1 VCNLRIYTY
10 ISLTDTW
17 RVAGVL
23 ISAKHLA
30 YANIRVHH
38 THINAYFSYR
48 YLQRSR
54 GLAVSNGY
62 QVYACPYTYISSYII
77 RIAHVYFSHRY
88 LQRGR
93 GLAVSNGSQVC
104 VCPPPLSKVDNL
116 GGLHVLQ
123 AIASVE
129 NRAAYGGVL
138 TDLVAIHA
146 W

>member
-1 VCNLRIYTY
+1 MY
-10 ISLTDTW
+10 ISITDTW

-23 ISAKHLA
+23 MAATHIA
-30 YANIRVHH
+30 YANIRVHY
-38 THINAYFSYR
+38 THIYVYFSCR
-48 YLQRSR
+48 YLQRGR
-54 GLAVSNGY
+54 GLAVSNGC
-62 QVYACPYTYISSYII
+62 QVYVCPYTYISVCII
-77 RIAHVYFSHRY
+77 RIAHVYFSYRY

-116 GGLHVLQ
+116 GGLHALQ

-129 NRAAYGGVL
+129 NRATYGCVL

-146 W
+146 